1 MGSPAGVTDASFPAL
16 FPHKLNRVKQLRK
29 VRPEDFDALAL
40 LAAAQEGRLYIEEVK
55 EDCKDNIEKEVRA
68 YVNQIRTFATSEFRP
83 YIDDIWGQIFACEE
97 FIDYLAPSPKA
108 RKFRKF
114 NKYNVMR
121 IIGVL
126 REAGVYEQ
134 YNDLYFVQLLEHTDQ
149 DNSYRSYLGRGIEQR
164 PLLQKL
170 LFISSSL
177 VKKKPN
183 QRTMAHPKGESL

>member
-16 FPHKLNRVKQLRK
+16 FPHKLNSVKQLRK

>member
-134 YNDLYFVQLLEHTDQ
+134 YNFCMYDAILEHAEKD
-149 DNSYRSYLGRGIEQR
+149 SRYRKYLGKGIEQR
-164 PLLQKL
+164 SLLQL
-170 LFISSSL
+170 LIRIVALLKFS
-177 VKKKPN
+177 K
-183 QRTMAHPKGESL
+183 